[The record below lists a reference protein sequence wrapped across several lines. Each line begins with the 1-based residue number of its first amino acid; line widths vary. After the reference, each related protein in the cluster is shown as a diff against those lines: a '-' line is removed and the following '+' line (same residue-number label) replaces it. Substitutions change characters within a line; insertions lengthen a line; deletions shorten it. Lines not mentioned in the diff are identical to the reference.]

1 MLIAVTAKSS
11 EPKSEVDPR
20 FGRATCFHL
29 VDTETGEKKIVE
41 NKQGLDAIQGAGIQT
56 AETIINQKAKA
67 VLTGHCG
74 PKAFQVLNAAGVKV
88 IVGVEGIIDNVV
100 EKFKSG
106 EYRVASSPD
115 VESHWQ

>member
-11 EPKSEVDPR
+11 ELGSEVDPR

-29 VDTETGEKKIVE
+29 IDTETGEKKIIE
-41 NKQGLDAIQGAGIQT
+41 NRQSLEAVQGAGIQT
-56 AETIINQKAKA
+56 AETIISQEAEA

-74 PKAFQVLNAAGVKV
+74 PKAFQVLTAAGVKV
-88 IVGVEGIIDNVV
+88 IVGVEGKIDEVV

-106 EYRVASSPD
+106 EYRAASSPD

>member
-11 EPKSEVDPR
+11 KPESEVDPR
-20 FGRATCFHL
+20 FGRAICFHL
-29 VDTETGEKKIVE
+29 VDTDTGETKIVE
-41 NKQGLDAIQGAGIQT
+41 NKQSLEAVQGAGIQT
-56 AETIINQKAKA
+56 AETIINQKAEA

-88 IVGVEGIIDNVV
+88 IVGVEGKIDEVV
-100 EKFKSG
+100 EKYKSG
-106 EYRVASSPD
+106 GYQAASSPD